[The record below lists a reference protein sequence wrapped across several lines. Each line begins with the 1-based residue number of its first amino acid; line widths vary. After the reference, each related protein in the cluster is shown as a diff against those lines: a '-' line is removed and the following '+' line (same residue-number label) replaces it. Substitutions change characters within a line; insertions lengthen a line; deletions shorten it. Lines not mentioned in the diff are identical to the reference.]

1 MNRKKRKILLLFYE
15 PYKSGIT
22 RHILYI
28 LRLFQGEDIEF
39 RVLVSSDDNRI
50 PKALKKL
57 LPHDQ
62 LTIVPR
68 SRFFSITGLLT
79 ARKIISEHGI
89 EQIHIHNLQ
98 SALWGYASTFFTTCS
113 TIIFTPHVDTV
124 NGDSTAGWISRFF
137 KIISP
142 FTTFFIAVSISQK
155 RHFNFRKIAPEK
167 KLKCILNH
175 IDGEEISTAIHSPP
189 STTTDLTLPP
199 ATVLLLQVGRLD
211 RQKNPSFLLRVIEK
225 VVKREK
231 KCHFLLLGDGPLRTT
246 IQEQIEEY
254 QLSRHIS
261 LHAYRQDIFH
271 LLDKVDIVTSTSLW
285 EGLPYSL
292 LEAAFLKKPIV
303 ATDIPGHTDL
313 ITDKQSGFLA
323 STEQEFADKLCLLI
337 QSGKLRA
344 EMGENCYKKNRNLFE
359 LKNMKAPLSTLYG
372 GS

>member
-22 RHILYI
+22 RHILSI
-28 LRLFQGEDIEF
+28 LRVFQGEDIEF
-39 RVLVSSDDNRI
+39 RVLVSSDDSRI
-50 PKALKKL
+50 PKALKEV
-57 LPHDQ
+57 LPHHQ
-62 LTIVPR
+62 LTMVPR

-79 ARKIISEHGI
+79 ARKIISEHDI

-98 SALWGYASTFFTTCS
+98 SALWGYASTFFTACS
-113 TIIFTPHVDTV
+113 TVIFTPHVDMV
-124 NGDSTAGWISRFF
+124 NGDSTAGWISGFF
-137 KIISP
+137 KILSP
-142 FTTFFIAVSISQK
+142 FTTSFVAVSPSQK
-155 RHFNFRKIAPEK
+155 RRFSSRNIAPEK
-167 KLKCILNH
+167 KIKYISNH
-175 IDGEEISTAIHSPP
+175 IDGEEISSAIHSPI
-189 STTTDLTLPP
+189 STATDLTLPP

-225 VVKREK
+225 VVKREN
-231 KCHFLLLGDGPLRTT
+231 KCHFLLLGDGPLRKT

-254 QLSRHIS
+254 KLSRHIS
-261 LHAYRQDIFH
+261 LHPYRQDIFH
-271 LLDKVDIVTSTSLW
+271 LLNKADIVTSTSLW

-313 ITDKQSGFLA
+313 IADDRSGFLA

-344 EMGENCYKKNRNLFE
+344 KMGENCYRKNRNLFD
-359 LKNMKAPLSTLYG
+359 LKNMKAPLATLYG